1 MSIEQVLLP
10 REKDLGGGFRVRRAL
25 PNSGRRSIG
34 PFIFF
39 DHFGPIAVRPGDP
52 HDMRPHPH
60 IGLAAVTYL
69 FEGAIL
75 HRDSLGSVQRIEP
88 GAINWMTAG
97 RGVVHSERTPEDLRG
112 SSYTSHGL
120 QLWIALPREQEECA
134 PGFEHFAADAL
145 PSIMVND
152 VAVRVLI
159 GEAFGAVSPVETSSD
174 TLYLDIRLPAG
185 GCVTLPASY
194 PERAVY
200 SVDRP
205 LQIDGEALAE
215 HSLGVL
221 AGGEEVRICAREAT
235 RLVVLGG
242 SPLDGPRYMWW
253 NFVSS
258 RKERIREAADAWA
271 KRGFAA
277 VPGDD
282 ERIPLPDSRFA

>member
-1 MSIEQVLLP
+1 MPEEPSPLSIEQVLLP

-39 DHFGPIAVRPGDP
+39 DHFGPIAVRPGDL

-97 RGVVHSERTPEDLRG
+97 RGVVHSERTPKTCAGAATPATACNCGSPCRANGKNVRRASSISPPTPAIHHGRRCGGAGADRRSLRRRFAG
-112 SSYTSHGL
+112 RDVERH
-120 QLWIALPREQEECA
+120 ALPGY
-134 PGFEHFAADAL
+134 PAAGRWLRD
-145 PSIMVND
+145 
-152 VAVRVLI
+152 
-159 GEAFGAVSPVETSSD
+159 
-174 TLYLDIRLPAG
+174 
-185 GCVTLPASY
+185 LPASY

-221 AGGEEVRICAREAT
+221 AGGEKCASALE
-235 RLVVLGG
+235 
-242 SPLDGPRYMWW
+242 
-253 NFVSS
+253 
-258 RKERIREAADAWA
+258 
-271 KRGFAA
+271 KRRGW
-277 VPGDD
+277 
-282 ERIPLPDSRFA
+282 